1 MKRLILIA
9 VLMTPGCSTIKE
21 HLPYQTAQNK
31 ADLYKKYESYTEAKL
46 ELIKRRKEYWQEQAA
61 AEEGEAQ

>member
-1 MKRLILIA
+1 MKKLFLIA
-9 VLMTPGCSTIKE
+9 AVLTLPACSTIRE

-46 ELIKRRKEYWQEQAA
+46 ELIKKRKEYWEEQAQ
-61 AEEGEAQ
+61 AEQGAE